1 MRPGGRRLGAR
12 DRAHGARVTP
22 NRLLALT
29 HSEDDVAA
37 IFLKNVGID
46 IPIYDVSQASL
57 KKALLGRTIGGRFA
71 QSGTFLTVNALKNL
85 NFEAHDGDRIAL
97 VGDNGAGKSTLLR
110 VIAHVYPPS
119 SGSVHVVGKV
129 SPMFDTTLGINM
141 DATGLENIQIA
152 GTIWGMTRAQIKNN
166 IDDII
171 DFTELGDYLKI
182 PIRTYSTGM
191 LLRLAFAIA
200 TVRDPE
206 ILLIDEVIG
215 VGDAGFFEKAFAR
228 LLKLVERSRILMVA
242 AHQDDIL
249 RRLCNKAVWLSHGSL
264 VAYGEIE
271 SVLTARRNQ
280 NAPAQQAASA

>member
-1 MRPGGRRLGAR
+1 
-12 DRAHGARVTP
+12 
-22 NRLLALT
+22 LALT
-29 HSEDDVAA
+29 HREDDVAA
-37 IFLKNVGID
+37 IFLKNVSID

-71 QSGTFLTVNALKNL
+71 QSGSFLTVNALKNL

-110 VIAHVYPPS
+110 VVSHVYPPT

-141 DATGLENIQIA
+141 DATGFENIQIA
-152 GTIWGMTRAQIKNN
+152 GTIWGMTRAQIKNS
-166 IDDII
+166 IDDIV

-215 VGDAGFFEKAFAR
+215 VGDAGFFQKAFAR
-228 LLKLVERSRILMVA
+228 LLQLVERSRILMVA

-249 RRLCNKAVWLSHGSL
+249 RRLCNKAVWLSQGSL
-264 VAYGEIE
+264 VSYGEIE
-271 SVLTARRNQ
+271 SVLTARRNL

>member
-1 MRPGGRRLGAR
+1 
-12 DRAHGARVTP
+12 
-22 NRLLALT
+22 LALT
-29 HSEDDVAA
+29 HSEDALTA
-37 IFLKNVGID
+37 ILLNNVSVD
-46 IPIYDVSQASL
+46 IPIYDVSQASM

-71 QSGTFLTVNALKNL
+71 ESGTYMTVNALRNL
-85 NFEAHDGDRIAL
+85 DFEAHDGDRIAL

-110 VIAHVYPPS
+110 VVSHVYPPT
-119 SGSVHVVGKV
+119 SGTVHVVGKV

-152 GTIWGMTRAQIKNN
+152 GTIWGMTRAQIKNS
-166 IDDII
+166 IDDIV

-200 TVRDPE
+200 TVREPE

-215 VGDAGFFEKAFAR
+215 VGDAGFFKKAFAR
-228 LLKLVERSRILMVA
+228 LLQLVERSRILMIA

-249 RRLCNKAVWLSHGSL
+249 RRLCNKAAWLSHGNL
-264 VAYGEIE
+264 MAYGEFE
-271 SVLTARRNQ
+271 SVLSAYRNP
-280 NAPAQQAASA
+280 NAPAQQPATA

>member
-1 MRPGGRRLGAR
+1 M
-12 DRAHGARVTP
+12 
-22 NRLLALT
+22 
-29 HSEDDVAA
+29 AA
-37 IFLKNVGID
+37 IFLKNVGLD

-71 QSGTFLTVNALKNL
+71 QSGSYLTVNALKNL

-110 VIAHVYPPS
+110 VVSHVYPPT
-119 SGSVHVVGKV
+119 SGSVHIIGKV

-152 GTIWGMTRAQIKNN
+152 GTIWGMTRAQIKNS
-166 IDDII
+166 IDDIV

-182 PIRTYSTGM
+182 PIRTYSNGM

-215 VGDAGFFEKAFAR
+215 AGDAGFFQKAFAR
-228 LLKLVERSRILMVA
+228 LLKLVERSHILMIA
-242 AHQDDIL
+242 THQDDTL
-249 RRLCNKAVWLSHGSL
+249 RLLCNKAVWLSHGNL
-264 VAYGEIE
+264 MAYGEFE
-271 SVLTARRNQ
+271 SVISAYRNP
-280 NAPAQQAASA
+280 NAPVQQAVTA

>member
-1 MRPGGRRLGAR
+1 
-12 DRAHGARVTP
+12 
-22 NRLLALT
+22 LALT
-29 HSEDDVAA
+29 HREDPVAA
-37 IFLKNVGID
+37 IFLKNVGVD
-46 IPIYDVSQASL
+46 IPIYDVKTASL

-71 QSGTFLTVNALKNL
+71 ESGAHMTVNALKNL
-85 NFEAHDGDRIAL
+85 EFEAHDGDRIAL

-110 VIAHVYPPS
+110 VVSHVYPPT

-152 GTIWGMTRAQIKNN
+152 GTIWGMTRAQIKNS
-166 IDDII
+166 IDDIV
-171 DFTELGDYLKI
+171 DFTELGDYLRI

-215 VGDAGFFEKAFAR
+215 VGDSGFFKKAFAR
-228 LLKLVERSRILMVA
+228 LLQLVERSRILMVA
-242 AHQDDIL
+242 SHQDDTL
-249 RRLCNKAVWLSHGSL
+249 RHLCNKAAWLSHGNLMAFGEFENVIS
-264 VAYGEIE
+264 AY
-271 SVLTARRNQ
+271 RNP
-280 NAPAQQAASA
+280 NASTQQAATA